1 MSPYRVELQEW
12 LGEVFPTGF
21 RDTDFDI
28 SRILTGLEEHMPR
41 EMKDARIPMNWT
53 ETELQWDSICN
64 ALFDHAAQTKNEGL
78 AWMLVKMVADRIHGQ
93 WRIDGNGGRVSAL
106 SDVRA
111 RERWLFAIKAR
122 LGVVDGW
129 LRQNGGSL
137 YSKYIFEALSNA
149 VLLTVSPKRR
159 LWNLDPTEDVSMFY
173 ERLSEILNLPVSG
186 EWLQSVETLIQ
197 APLLSDAG
205 AEKVNVL
212 LDCISMASKRDQKR
226 WKDSDPVA
234 MQTILKHVQRQT
246 FCAHTI
252 NLCLR
257 SG

>member
-1 MSPYRVELQEW
+1 M
-12 LGEVFPTGF
+12 
-21 RDTDFDI
+21 
-28 SRILTGLEEHMPR
+28 
-41 EMKDARIPMNWT
+41 
-53 ETELQWDSICN
+53 
-64 ALFDHAAQTKNEGL
+64 
-78 AWMLVKMVADRIHGQ
+78 
-93 WRIDGNGGRVSAL
+93 
-106 SDVRA
+106 
-111 RERWLFAIKAR
+111 
-122 LGVVDGW
+122 
-129 LRQNGGSL
+129 
-137 YSKYIFEALSNA
+137 
-149 VLLTVSPKRR
+149 LLTVSPKRR

-186 EWLQSVETLIQ
+186 QWLQSVETLIQ
-197 APLLSDAG
+197 APLLSDTG
-205 AEKVNVL
+205 AEKVNAL